1 MTDSEFVVLRLGVN
15 DQRPDFDCGDAD
27 LNEFFLKDSKE
38 SCNQL
43 LAVTYLIKL
52 KEDPVA
58 FFSVSNDSVKK
69 ELLPKAGIRKLF
81 RKIPLPKRYSSM
93 PAVKIG
99 RLAVKSSL
107 HRSGIGTEILNFV
120 KGWFTVGN
128 KTGCRFVLIDA
139 YNKPEILSF
148 YKKNGFSFL
157 VEGDLEDQTRL
168 MYFDLITVVNRELS
182 N

>member
-1 MTDSEFVVLRLGVN
+1 MTDSDFVVLRLGVN
-15 DQRPDFDCGDAD
+15 NQRPDFDCGDDD

-43 LAVTYLIKL
+43 LAVTYLIKQN
-52 KEDPVA
+52 EDPVA
-58 FFSVSNDSVKK
+58 FFSVSNDSVRK
-69 ELLPKAGIRKLF
+69 ELLSNRRIRKLF
-81 RKIPLPKRYSSM
+81 RTIPWPKRYSSM

-99 RLAVKSSL
+99 RLAVKSTL
-107 HRSGIGTEILNFV
+107 QRSGIGTEILNFV

-148 YKKNGFSFL
+148 YQKNGFSFL
-157 VEGDLEDQTRL
+157 VEGDANHQTRL